1 MSDVNVEQ
9 LVEVYITLRDRKNAV
24 QAEADKQIAE
34 IDRDMQLITSHLL
47 EVCKELSADNIRT
60 GAGTV
65 IRAVKSKFWTSD
77 WASMYRFI
85 EEHNMFDL
93 LERRIHQ
100 TNMRLFLEANPELLP
115 EGLNIEKEYN
125 ITIRRK

>member
-1 MSDVNVEQ
+1 MSDVNVEE
-9 LVEVYITLRDRKNAV
+9 LVKVYVALRDRKHQV
-24 QAEADKQIAE
+24 KTEADAQIAE
-34 IDRDMQLITSHLL
+34 IDRDMQLITGHLL
-47 EVCKELSADNIRT
+47 EVCRDLGADNIRT

-77 WASMYRFI
+77 WQSMYRFI

-100 TNMRLFLEANPELLP
+100 TNMKQFLEANPELMP